1 MASQLAPYGNPDAL
15 EVAPRIGRQS
25 RRSFAKNDWLSAIF
39 LGGTTTA
46 PIARARFNSEVRDCL
61 GYRRTFPCSMRM
73 PCSPTL
79 GCLPSV
85 SSLGCLETLWA
96 PVALRGIEEE
106 QALGSVGSL

>member
-1 MASQLAPYGNPDAL
+1 
-15 EVAPRIGRQS
+15 
-25 RRSFAKNDWLSAIF
+25 
-39 LGGTTTA
+39 
-46 PIARARFNSEVRDCL
+46 
-61 GYRRTFPCSMRM
+61 MRM

-106 QALGSVGSL
+106 QTLGSVGSLHLRRASPAPILASEKHCEAGAVDPIAKIWDW